1 MNGRDTKDMG
11 EIPLNRQLL
20 LGRLENEVASVN
32 KRSDYRGTFRSQILE
47 LRPGNIKF
55 LFLSP
60 GR

>member
-1 MNGRDTKDMG
+1 MNGRDTKDMR
-11 EIPLNRQLL
+11 EMALNRQLL
-20 LGRLENEVASVN
+20 LGRLENEVTTVN
-32 KRSDYRGTFRSQILE
+32 KRSDYKGTFRHQVRE